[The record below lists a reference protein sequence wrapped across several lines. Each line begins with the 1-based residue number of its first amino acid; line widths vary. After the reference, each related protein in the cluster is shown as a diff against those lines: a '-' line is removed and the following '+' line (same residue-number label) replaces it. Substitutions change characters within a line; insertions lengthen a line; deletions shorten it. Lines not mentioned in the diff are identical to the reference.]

1 MATGQQA
8 TSRMAAEP
16 EPLPAIDRATPS
28 PRKQAIVE
36 LADRLAP
43 ERRRWIERN
52 AYYYEEDYRYM
63 RFLVPAGR
71 KVLVLG
77 CGAGELLG
85 ALDPAE
91 GVGIDMSPGM
101 IEQARAAFPRFG
113 FHVGDIEDAA
123 VLTRLDGPFDVIV
136 LADTIGLL
144 EDCETTLAALHR
156 LCTRET
162 RVVVAY
168 YSKLWQPVLTVAERL
183 GLKMPQTELNWL
195 SADDIEGL
203 LGLAD
208 FDIIKRER
216 RLLLPKRLFG
226 LGRLVNRYLAALPG
240 LRRLN
245 LRTYAVARPAIG
257 VGLGRPSCS
266 VVVPC
271 RNERGNIR
279 PLVDRLPRFCPEL
292 EVVFVEGHSTD
303 GTWEAI
309 GEVMAATRDIAIR
322 RVRQDGRGKGDAVR
336 TGFAAATGEVLV
348 ILDADLAVPPEAA
361 PKFYAALVAGKG
373 NLING
378 TRLVYPRERNAMRL
392 LNLIGNR
399 AFSLVFTWLL
409 NQRITDTLCG
419 TKALTKS
426 HYQRIAEDRGYFG
439 EFDPFGDFDLIFGAA
454 KQNLKVVEIPIRYAA
469 RCYGTTQI
477 SRFRDGVLLL
487 RMVVFAWRKLKAI

>member
-1 MATGQQA
+1 M
-8 TSRMAAEP
+8 SAEI
-16 EPLPAIDRATPS
+16 ETFPAIGRNGPS
-28 PRKQAIVE
+28 TRKRAIVA

-43 ERRRWIERN
+43 ERRRWMRRN

-63 RFLVPAGR
+63 RFLVPPGR

-77 CGAGELLG
+77 CGAGDLLA
-85 ALDPAE
+85 ALDPTV
-91 GVGIDMSPGM
+91 GVGIDMSPRM
-101 IEQARAAFPRFG
+101 IEVARAAFPQFA
-113 FHVGDIEDAA
+113 FHAGDIEDPA
-123 VLTRLDGPFDVIV
+123 VLGRLDGPYDVIV

-144 EDCETTLAALHR
+144 EDCETTLASLHA

-162 RVVVAY
+162 RLIVAY
-168 YSKLWQPVLTVAERL
+168 YSKLWQPVLTLAERL
-183 GLKMPQTELNWL
+183 GLKMPQVELNWL

-208 FDIIKRER
+208 FDIIKREW

-226 LGRLVNRYLAALPG
+226 LGRFVNRYLAALPG
-240 LRRLN
+240 LRRLC
-245 LRTYAVARPAIG
+245 LRTYAVARPG
-257 VGLGRPSCS
+257 LDTGLGRPSCT

-279 PLVDRLPRFCPEL
+279 PLIERLPRFCPEL
-292 EVVFVEGHSTD
+292 EVVFVEGHSGD
-303 GTWEAI
+303 GTWDAI
-309 GEVMAATRDIAIR
+309 GEVAEAMAATGAIAIR

-336 TGFAAATGEVLV
+336 KGFAEARGEVLV
-348 ILDADLAVPPEAA
+348 ILDADMAVPPEAV

-373 NLING
+373 NFITG
-378 TRLVYPRERNAMRL
+378 TRLVYPREPNAMPL
-392 LNLIGNR
+392 LNLVGNR

-409 NQRITDTLCG
+409 NQRFTDTLCG
-419 TKALTKS
+419 TKALTRA

-439 EFDPFGDFDLIFGAA
+439 EFDPFGDFDLIFGAV

-469 RCYGTTQI
+469 RGYGETQI

-487 RMVVFAWRKLKAI
+487 RMVLFAWRKLKAI